1 MFDLIITGVVDGSL
15 SNGLPKAI
23 EFYVVNDIC
32 DLSAYGFGSAN
43 NGGGSDG
50 QEYTFSGSARAGD
63 YLYVSSESAGFTS
76 FFGFAP
82 TDTAGAAN
90 VNGDDAIE
98 LFKNGE
104 VIDVFGDVAVDGQ
117 GEPWDYGDGWAYRV
131 SQTTAD
137 GAFELDS
144 WRFSGPDAL
153 DDESLNASAASPFPV
168 GTFSTGDTVE
178 NPAPPDPTPNPTPDP
193 TENPQPGDSGQFTR
207 ISRIQGSGPTSPL
220 VGEQVSVEA
229 VVVGDFQGADGL
241 NGFYLQEETVDSD
254 GDSATSEGLFV
265 LDEAFGVDV
274 AVGDRV
280 QVSGTV
286 EERFDNLTALID
298 VTSVVP
304 SGRSD
309 LPTPATINFPLS
321 SDSVLEAAEG
331 MLVTI
336 PQQLFV
342 TEYFNLDRF
351 GEIRLSSDGP
361 SNAPGTD
368 GRLDQFTQFNAPDAT
383 ALADYERA
391 IALRQIIVDD
401 GSTQQNPR
409 TLVLGRGGQPLSAT
423 NLLRGGDTVTGLTGV
438 LSFDFGNYRIQAN
451 QGIDLQ
457 PTNER
462 ALAPADVGGSLKVA
476 SLNVLN
482 FFTTLDASG
491 NPGSGPNRISPRG
504 ANTPAEF
511 DRQLQKLVTAI
522 EGLDADVVGLVEL
535 ENEFA
540 DTNGDGQF
548 AVGRLVEALNA
559 SAGVGTYEFVSPGQS
574 FVDTGDAISVGAIY
588 RTESV
593 RIAPGTTVEILSD
606 VDLPA
611 LGISAPVFDGASTNR
626 APLAVTFEE
635 IGSEERF
642 TMAIAHFKSKGG
654 NGSGDNADTSDGQG
668 SFNGTRVRGAAAL
681 SAWLD
686 TDPTN
691 SGDSDFLIV
700 GDLNAYAQEEPITI
714 LKEEG
719 YTDLAEQ
726 FLGTDAYSFVFD
738 GQLGTLD
745 YAMANESLSAQV
757 TGATEWHINSDEPDA
772 IDYNLDFERD
782 PALFDGDTPFRTS
795 DHDPILIGLNLSQ
808 R

>member
-82 TDTAGAAN
+82 TDTASAAN
-90 VNGDDAIE
+90 INGDDAIE

-104 VIDVFGDVAVDGQ
+104 VIDVFGDVNVDGQ

-131 SQTTAD
+131 SQTAAD
-137 GAFELDS
+137 GAFELNS

-153 DDESLNASAASPFPV
+153 DDALSNAAAPVPFPTM
-168 GTFSTGDTVE
+168 TFSTGEVAE
-178 NPAPPDPTPNPTPDP
+178 EPGQLDP
-193 TENPQPGDSGQFTR
+193 TENPQPETPQQFTR
-207 ISRIQGSGPTSPL
+207 ISSVQGSGFTSPL

-229 VVVGDFQGADGL
+229 VVVGDFQGVNGL
-241 NGFYLQEETVDSD
+241 NGFYLQEEAIDSD
-254 GDSATSEGLFV
+254 GDGATSEGLFV

-286 EERFDNLTALID
+286 EERFDDLTALTD

-304 SGRSD
+304 NGQSA
-309 LPTPATINFPLS
+309 LPAPAVIDFPLS
-321 SDSVLEAAEG
+321 SNAILEAAEG
-331 MLVTI
+331 MRVTI

-351 GEIRLSSDGP
+351 GEIRLSSNGP

-368 GRLDQFTQFNAPDAT
+368 GRLDQFTQFNAPDA
-383 ALADYERA
+383 AGLAEYERA

-423 NLLRGGDTVTGLTGV
+423 NLLRGGDTITGLTGV
-438 LSFDFGNYRIQAN
+438 LSFDFGDYRIQAN
-451 QGIDLQ
+451 QGIDLR
-457 PTNER
+457 PANER
-462 ALAPADVGGSLKVA
+462 MLSPADVGGSLKVA

-482 FFTTLDASG
+482 FFTTLDAPG

-511 DRQLQKLVTAI
+511 ERQLQKLVAAI

-548 AVGRLVEALNA
+548 AIARLVEALNDST
-559 SAGVGTYEFVSPGQS
+559 SAATYAFVSPGQA

-588 RTESV
+588 RTESI

-606 VDLPA
+606 SDLPA
-611 LGISAPVFDGASTNR
+611 LGISAPVFDGSSTNR

-635 IGSEERF
+635 TSSGERF

-654 NGSGDNADTSDGQG
+654 SGSGDNADISDGQG
-668 SFNGTRVRGAAAL
+668 NFNGTRVRGAAAL
-681 SAWLD
+681 TTWLES
-686 TDPTN
+686 DPTG
-691 SGDSDFLIV
+691 SGDADFLIV
-700 GDLNAYAQEEPITI
+700 GDLNAYAQEDPIATI
-714 LKEEG
+714 KNAG

-726 FLGTDAYSFVFD
+726 FIGPSAYSFVFD

-745 YAMANESLSAQV
+745 YALANGTLSSQV
-757 TGATEWHINSDEPDA
+757 TGVTEWHINSDEPDA
-772 IDYNLDFERD
+772 IDYNLDFDRD
-782 PALFDGDTPFRTS
+782 PTLFDGSVPFRTS
-795 DHDPILIGLNLSQ
+795 DHDPILIGLDLSQ
-808 R
+808 N

>member
-15 SNGLPKAI
+15 GGGLPKAI

-63 YLYVSSESAGFTS
+63 YLYVASEPTEFTS

-90 VNGDDAIE
+90 INGDDAIE

-104 VIDVFGDVAVDGQ
+104 VIDVFGDVAVDGN

-131 SQTTAD
+131 SQTMAD
-137 GAFELDS
+137 GTFDIDS

-153 DDESLNASAASPFPV
+153 DNESVNASAELPFPV
-168 GTFSTGDTVE
+168 RTFASEDVASKPDEPDTPVT
-178 NPAPPDPTPNPTPDP
+178 PT
-193 TENPQPGDSGQFTR
+193 PGDSQQLTL
-207 ISRIQGSGPTSPL
+207 ISAIQGAGSASAL

-229 VVVGDFQGADGL
+229 VVVGDFQGEGGL
-241 NGFYLQEETVDSD
+241 QGFYLQEEAVDSD
-254 GDSATSEGLFV
+254 RDSATSEGLFV
-265 LDEAFGVDV
+265 FDEAFGVDV

-280 QVSGTV
+280 QVAGTV
-286 EERFDNLTALID
+286 EERFNSLTALVDI
-298 VTSVVP
+298 TSVVP
-304 SGRSD
+304 NGESD
-309 LPTPATINFPLS
+309 LPAPAVINFPLS
-321 SDSVLEAAEG
+321 SNSALESAEG

-336 PQQLFV
+336 PDQLFV

-368 GRLDQFTQFNAPDAT
+368 GRLDQFTQFNAPDVAG
-383 ALADYERA
+383 LAEYEQA
-391 IALRQIIVDD
+391 IALRQITVDD

-438 LSFDFGNYRIQAN
+438 LSFDFGRYRIQTN
-451 QGIDLQ
+451 RGVDIQ

-462 ALAPADVGGSLKVA
+462 DRTPTDVGGSLKLA
-476 SLNVLN
+476 NLNVLN
-482 FFTTLDASG
+482 FFTTLETPG

-504 ANTPAEF
+504 ADTPQEF
-511 DRQLQKLVTAI
+511 ERQLQKLVTAI
-522 EGLDADVVGLVEL
+522 EGLDSDIVGLVEL

-559 SAGVGTYEFVSPGQS
+559 SAGAGTYAFVSPPQS
-574 FVDTGDAISVGAIY
+574 FVDTGDAISMGAIY

-593 RIAPGTTVEILSD
+593 RIAPGTTVEALTD
-606 VDLPA
+606 ADLPA
-611 LGISAPVFDGASTNR
+611 LGMSAPVFDGPSTNR

-635 IGSEERF
+635 ISSGESF
-642 TMAIAHFKSKGG
+642 TVAIAHFKSKGG
-654 NGSGDNADTSDGQG
+654 SGSGDNADIGDGQG
-668 SFNGTRVRGAAAL
+668 NFNGTRLRGAMAL
-681 SAWLD
+681 SAWLE
-686 TDPTN
+686 TDPTG
-691 SGDSDFLIV
+691 SDDPDFLIV
-700 GDLNAYAQEEPITI
+700 GDLNAYAREAPIAA
-714 LKEEG
+714 LKNLG
-719 YTDLAEQ
+719 YTDLAAQ
-726 FLGTDAYSFVFD
+726 FLGTSAYSFVFN

-745 YAMANESLSAQV
+745 YALANEPLLDQV
-757 TGATEWHINSDEPDA
+757 TGATEWHINADEPDA
-772 IDYNLDFERD
+772 LDYNLDFDRD
-782 PALFDGDTPFRTS
+782 PSLFDGNVPFRAS
-795 DHDPILIGLNLSQ
+795 DHDPIIIGLDLS
-808 R
+808 